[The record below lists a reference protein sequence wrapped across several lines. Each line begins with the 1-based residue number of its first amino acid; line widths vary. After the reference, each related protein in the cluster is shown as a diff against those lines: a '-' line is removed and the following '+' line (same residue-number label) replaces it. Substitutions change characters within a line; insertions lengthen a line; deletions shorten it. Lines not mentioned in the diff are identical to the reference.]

1 MRLIVIAVIAI
12 CLIGVAPQ
20 IACAKQTYAVEQW
33 PQDIAKV
40 PCNAF
45 KRNPNGSWREMAVFI
60 LHGKG
65 GSVTRFTGNTY
76 SSSSPEAG
84 MLDQKCGTK

>member
-1 MRLIVIAVIAI
+1 MRSIVIAVIAI
-12 CLIGVAPQ
+12 CLMGVAPQ
-20 IACAKQTYAVEQW
+20 IARAKQTYAVEQW

-45 KRNPNGSWREMAVFI
+45 KRNPDGSWREMALFI

-65 GSVTRFTGNTY
+65 GNVTRFTGSTY
-76 SSSSPEAG
+76 PRGSIEAG
-84 MLDQKCGTK
+84 MLDQKCGAK